1 MNLIYNLMG
10 NKGSELIGNLT
21 DAGLSAEQAQGFLPD
36 ALQSVMGGLQ
46 QVDITTLMGTDSDTQ
61 LSSLMDKIDITALAG
76 HLGGDSEL
84 ASSGL
89 QAIIPQ
95 VLGFLKDNPAAA
107 SLLGMQGGKGA
118 SGLAGMAKGLFH

>member
-10 NKGSELIGNLT
+10 NKGSELIEKLT
-21 DAGLSAEQAQGFLPD
+21 GAGLGTEQAQGFLPD

-46 QVDITTLMGTDSDTQ
+46 QVDIQALMGADSETQ
-61 LSSLMDKIDITALAG
+61 TSSLMDKIDVNALAG
-76 HLGGDSEL
+76 HLGGDSGL

-107 SLLGMQGGKGA
+107 SLLDMKGGKNA
-118 SGLAGMAKGLFH
+118 SGLAGLAKGLFH